1 MTSFWLFLSSVFKFT
16 FKFYDLAGNV
26 MNWIFTYWCY
36 VLVAVLGNNKDK
48 DYHSPT
54 EGKFHYYEPELHT
67 KEVE

>member
-1 MTSFWLFLSSVFKFT
+1 L
-16 FKFYDLAGNV
+16 DLIFVATG
-26 MNWIFTYWCY
+26 IFTYWCY